1 MTLFGDSPTR
11 ELLPYDGSAVF
22 HEWVLG
28 EESHESLLTTL
39 TSELEWEQRHLVMF
53 GKEVAEP
60 RLSAWYGD
68 EEYTYSG
75 ITLAPRP
82 MTPTLD
88 RLRRLCEDRAGS
100 RFNSVLANLYRN
112 GHDSMGWHADD
123 EPELGP
129 EPVIASLSLGCTRRF
144 RFRHRRDREIVEH
157 DLTGGSLL
165 VMGGA
170 CQSAWMHAVPK
181 QSRVT
186 DARLNLTFRRI
197 LGRDEVLRRGRRH
210 ADA

>member
-1 MTLFGDSPTR
+1 MTLFGDSPIR
-11 ELLPYDGSAVF
+11 ELLPFDGSAVF

-28 EESHESLLTTL
+28 TESHESLLASL
-39 TSELEWEQRHLVMF
+39 VDELDWEQKHLVMF

-68 EEYTYSG
+68 EQYTYSG
-75 ITLAPRP
+75 ITLAPKP

-88 RLRRLCEDRAGS
+88 RLRRLCEGHAGS
-100 RFNSVLANLYRN
+100 RFNSVLANLYRD
-112 GHDSMGWHADD
+112 GRDSMGWHADD

-144 RFRHRRDREIVEH
+144 RLRHRRTREVIES
-157 DLTGGSLL
+157 DLTGGSLV
-165 VMGGA
+165 VMSGA

-186 DARLNLTFRRI
+186 DARVNLTFRWIRD
-197 LGRDEVLRRGRRH
+197 RDEVQRRERRRV
-210 ADA
+210 DA

>member
-1 MTLFGDSPTR
+1 MSLFAENTPR

-28 EESHESLLTTL
+28 DRSHADVL
-39 TSELEWEQRHLVMF
+39 TSLVDRLEWEQRHLVMF

-68 EEYTYSG
+68 QSYTYSG
-75 ITLAPRP
+75 VTLRPRA
-82 MTPTLD
+82 MTPELED
-88 RLRRLCEDRAGS
+88 LKSVCETGS
-100 RFNSVLANLYRN
+100 GTRFNSVLVNLYRN
-112 GHDSMGWHADD
+112 GDDSMGWHADD

-129 EPVIASLSLGCTRRF
+129 SPVIASLSLGATRRF
-144 RFRHRRDREIVEH
+144 RFRHRRTREIVEH

-165 VMGGA
+165 VMSGA

-181 QSRVT
+181 QKRITEARV
-186 DARLNLTFRRI
+186 NLTFRFI
-197 LGRDEVLRRGRRH
+197 HV
-210 ADA
+210 

>member
-1 MTLFGDSPTR
+1 MSLFAETTPR

-28 EESHESLLTTL
+28 NSSHSDVLTRL
-39 TSELEWEQRHLVMF
+39 VDRLEWEQRHLVMF

-68 EEYTYSG
+68 ESYTYSG
-75 ITLAPRP
+75 VTLRPRP
-82 MTPTLD
+82 MTPELEE
-88 RLRRLCEDRAGS
+88 LKSVCETGS
-100 RFNSVLANLYRN
+100 GARFNSVLVNLYRN
-112 GHDSMGWHADD
+112 GDDSMGWHADD

-129 EPVIASLSLGCTRRF
+129 SPVIASLSLGATRRF
-144 RFRHRRDREIVEH
+144 RFRHRRTREIVEH

-165 VMGGA
+165 VMSGA

-181 QSRVT
+181 QRRITEARV
-186 DARLNLTFRRI
+186 NLTFRFI
-197 LGRDEVLRRGRRH
+197 H
-210 ADA
+210 S